1 MNITREECGW
11 AGHFICADSCRFKR
25 NTLLTN
31 TDTNDRIVVST
42 VGGYVPKGKN
52 KYEQI
57 GCDRY
62 FETMVFKAM
71 FDDPYWDADVT
82 QEISFQSK
90 SALNVLDK
98 TSDKL
103 ANDMHEAAVQ
113 EIMQKMS
120 TRINL

>member
-1 MNITREECGW
+1 MNITREERGW
-11 AGHFICADSCRFKR
+11 AGHYICADSCRFKR

-42 VGGYVPKGKN
+42 VGAYIPKKN